1 MQNGEK
7 AQGIGEPPRQLAADQ
22 DWNFPPLKITSLESG
37 PSALLQIEHE
47 GKAFTFA
54 TEYKPNWQERAFQ
67 AALERATAT
76 QQEPGHYPLIVLPYL
91 SEKHL
96 DTLAK
101 NRVSGL
107 DLCGNGLILVPGH
120 WLIRQSGKPNRFRIE
135 QTLRNPYQGKA
146 SLVGRTL
153 LQQGTFAKLDDLHAE
168 IVRRGGEAS
177 LALVSRAVQRLEEDV
192 VTLRT
197 EGSRVRLVQPE
208 KLLDA
213 LVQAYE
219 PRRVRLVWRGKV
231 PEPEKALPLLFA
243 RAKERGRCAIMTG
256 IGSATRYAPLA
267 MESTL
272 RLYLSPE
279 SDVSSFLSELG
290 AVPGERFPNLEIYAY
305 PDETCFFDGKA
316 GENGVVWASPLQTYL
331 EMKRNGD
338 IRLQESAAAIRPQIL
353 GEAHGSR

>member
-1 MQNGEK
+1 MQNAVSTQTES
-7 AQGIGEPPRQLAADQ
+7 EPPRQLAADQ
-22 DWNFPPLKITSLESG
+22 DWNFPPLKITRLKSG
-37 PSALLQIEHE
+37 PEALLRIEHE

-54 TEYKPNWQERAFQ
+54 AEYKPNWQERAFQ
-67 AALERATAT
+67 AALKHSTAT
-76 QQEPGHYPLIVLPYL
+76 HQGPGYYSLIILPYL

-96 DTLAK
+96 DTLAEK
-101 NRVSGL
+101 RVSGL
-107 DLCGNGLILVPGH
+107 DLCGNGLILVPGQ

-153 LQQGTFAKLDDLHAE
+153 LQKGTFAKLDDLHAE
-168 IVRRGGEAS
+168 IVRRGGEVS

-192 VTLRT
+192 MTLRT

-219 PRRVRLVWRGKV
+219 PRRIRLVWRGKIA
-231 PEPEKALPLLFA
+231 EPEKALPLLFTL
-243 RAKERGRCAIMTG
+243 AKERGRRTIVTG

-279 SDVSSFLSELG
+279 SGVSSFLSELG

-305 PDETCFFDGKA
+305 PDETCFFDGKP
-316 GENGVVWASPLQTYL
+316 GENGVVWVSPLQTYL

-338 IRLQESAAAIRPQIL
+338 IRLQESADAILPQIL
-353 GEAHGSR
+353 GEALASR

>member
-1 MQNGEK
+1 MNWK
-7 AQGIGEPPRQLAADQ
+7 PRLASTHRPD
-22 DWNFPPLKITSLESG
+22 
-37 PSALLQIEHE
+37 ALLQIEHE
-47 GKAFTFA
+47 GRAFTFA
-54 TEYKPNWQERAFQ
+54 AEYKPNWQERTFQ
-67 AALERATAT
+67 SAIEQAITYGEKS
-76 QQEPGHYPLIVLPYL
+76 GHYPLVVLPYL

-96 DTLAK
+96 DTLVE

-146 SLVGRTL
+146 SLVGRAL
-153 LQQGTFAKLDDLHAE
+153 LQKGTFAKLDDLHAE
-168 IVRRGGEAS
+168 IVRRGGEIS

-192 VTLRT
+192 VTLKA

-213 LVQAYE
+213 LTQAYE

-243 RAKERGRCAIMTG
+243 RAKERGRRAILTG

-272 RLYLSPE
+272 RLYLSHE
-279 SDVSSFLSELG
+279 SGVPGFLSELG
-290 AVPGERFPNLEIYAY
+290 AVQGERFPNLEIYAY
-305 PDETCFFDGKA
+305 PDETCFFDGEP
-316 GENGVVWASPLQTYL
+316 GNGGVVWASPLQTYM
-331 EMKRNGD
+331 EMSQSGD
-338 IRLQESAAAIRPQIL
+338 VRLRESAAAIRMQIL
-353 GEAHGSR
+353 GEEDARR

>member
-1 MQNGEK
+1 MQIAEN
-7 AQGIGEPPRQLAADQ
+7 AQSESEPPRNLTADQ
-22 DWNFPPLKITSLESG
+22 DWNFPPLKITSLASG
-37 PSALLQIEHE
+37 PGSLLRIEHE

-54 TEYKPNWQERAFQ
+54 AEYKPNWQERAFQ
-67 AALERATAT
+67 SVIAQAIAVGEKS
-76 QQEPGHYPLIVLPYL
+76 GHYPLVVLPYL

-96 DTLAK
+96 DTLAEK
-101 NRVSGL
+101 RVSGL

-135 QTLRNPYQGKA
+135 QTLRKPYQGKA
-146 SLVGRTL
+146 SLVGRIL
-153 LQQGTFAKLDDLHAE
+153 LQQNTFTRLDDLHAE
-168 IVRRGGEAS
+168 IVRRGGEIS

-192 VTLRT
+192 VTLRA

-213 LVQAYE
+213 LVSAYE

-231 PEPEKALPLLFA
+231 AEPEKVLPLLFA
-243 RAKERGRCAIMTG
+243 RAKERGRRAIMTG

-279 SDVSSFLSELG
+279 SGVPGFLSELG
-290 AVPGERFPNLEIYAY
+290 AAVGERFPNLEIYAY
-305 PDETCFFDGKA
+305 PDETCFFDGA
-316 GENGVVWASPLQTYL
+316 LEENGVVWASPLQTYL
-331 EMKRNGD
+331 EMIQSGD
-338 IRLQESAAAIRPQIL
+338 IRLRESAVAIRTQIL
-353 GEAHGSR
+353 GETDASR